1 MSDDFNPYPQDEER
15 LPEQPQRGRLLFIVV
30 AVIVII
36 GLLGS
41 AIGGVAWIIL
51 SRADGTAPAGVE
63 NEGVANVAETA
74 VVPTVIAATTVAPAA
89 TPSTSPTPS
98 APGINRIAFV
108 NDDGQI
114 ETIAPDG
121 RDGRALTDVAQ
132 RFQFPAWSPDG
143 QYLAAIGG
151 DAVGSAVYVLRD
163 QELIGPDRLYFS
175 RSQTPFYLYWSPDS
189 RTVSFLANHPSEGI
203 GLHLASVDDAAD
215 SRLLATGQPLY
226 WNWAASGQQMLIHT
240 GFSGD
245 EARLALI
252 DVSGD
257 GSGDNIA
264 DPGFFQAPGIS
275 ADGRYWAYAE
285 ASGGI
290 SHVVIADTESDDQHR
305 ERHAG
310 LAAMAWSPTAN
321 QLAFISSA
329 TADGTSFVGPLRLVD
344 AQTGAVQLLSQDT
357 VLAFFWSPDGRYIA
371 TISLRD
377 GEEGD
382 INVAAP
388 LPDSSRRGR
397 LAKPVPQRG
406 LPFFDL
412 IVIDVAT
419 REGRQLTR
427 FRPTVL
433 FVTQFLPF
441 FDQYALSHRIWSPA
455 GDALVLPMEEN
466 GANQIVMV
474 LLNGQTRTLAQGS
487 SAFWSPR

>member
-1 MSDDFNPYPQDEER
+1 MSYDFNPYPEEE
-15 LPEQPQRGRLLFIVV
+15 EQPPLPPPRGRFLFIVI

-41 AIGGVAWIIL
+41 AIGGVAWIISL
-51 SRADGTAPAGVE
+51 RPDGSAATGAENEAEADDAETVVVTTVVATTAVAGDDAPA
-63 NEGVANVAETA
+63 
-74 VVPTVIAATTVAPAA
+74 PTPVAPE
-89 TPSTSPTPS
+89 
-98 APGINRIAFV
+98 INRIAFV

-121 RDGRALTDVAQ
+121 SDGRALTDGAQ

-143 QYLAAIGG
+143 QYLATIGG
-151 DAVGSAVYVLRD
+151 DAAGSAVYVMPD
-163 QELIGPDRLYFS
+163 QELAAPDRLYFS

-189 RTVSFLANHPSEGI
+189 HTVSFLANHPSEGI
-203 GLHLASVDDAAD
+203 GLHLASVDGAAE

-226 WNWAASGQQMLIHT
+226 WNWAASGQQMLIHA

-252 DVSGD
+252 DVNGD

-285 ASGGI
+285 ASAGI
-290 SHVVIADTESDDQHR
+290 SRVVIADTESDQQHR

-310 LAAMAWSPTAN
+310 LAAIAWSPTAN

-329 TADGTSFVGPLRLVD
+329 SADGTSFVGPLRLID
-344 AQTGAVQLLSQDT
+344 AQTGAVQILSRDT

-371 TISLRD
+371 YVSLRD

-388 LPDSSRRGR
+388 LPDSRRRGR
-397 LAKPVPQRG
+397 LAKPAPQRG

-419 REGRQLTR
+419 GEGRQLTR
-427 FRPTVL
+427 FQPTAL

-441 FDQYALSHRIWSPA
+441 FDQYALSHRVWSPA

-474 LLNGQTRTLAQGS
+474 LLNGQTRILAQGS

>member
-1 MSDDFNPYPQDEER
+1 MSYDFNPYPEEE
-15 LPEQPQRGRLLFIVV
+15 EQPPQPPRGRFLFIVV
-30 AVIVII
+30 AVLVII

-41 AIGGVAWIIL
+41 AIGGVAWLIL
-51 SRADGTAPAGVE
+51 SHTADRAATGVE
-63 NEGVANVAETA
+63 NETVAGVANTV
-74 VVPTVIAATTVAPAA
+74 VVPTVVDATAVGTPTGAGDEVPAAPA
-89 TPSTSPTPS
+89 
-98 APGINRIAFV
+98 INRIAFV

-121 RDGRALTDVAQ
+121 SDGRTLTDGAQ
-132 RFQFPAWSPDG
+132 SFQFPAWSPDS

-151 DAVGSAVYVLRD
+151 DAAGSAVYVMRD
-163 QELIGPDRLYFS
+163 QELIEPDRLYSS

-189 RTVSFLANHPSEGI
+189 HTVSFLANHPSEGI
-203 GLHLASVDDAAD
+203 GLHLASVDGAAD
-215 SRLLATGQPLY
+215 SQLLVTGQPVY
-226 WNWAASGQQMLIHT
+226 WNWATSGQQILIHT
-240 GFSGD
+240 GFTGD

-252 DVSGD
+252 DISGD
-257 GSGDNIA
+257 SSDDNIA
-264 DPGFFQAPGIS
+264 APGFFQAPGIS

-285 ASGGI
+285 ASSGI
-290 SHVVIADTESDDQHR
+290 SRVVIADTESDQQHR

-329 TADGTSFVGPLRLVD
+329 AADGTSFVGPLRLID

-371 TISLRD
+371 AISLRD

-397 LAKPVPQRG
+397 LAKPAPQRG

-412 IVIDVAT
+412 VVIDVAT
-419 REGRQLTR
+419 GEGRQLTR
-427 FRPTVL
+427 FRPTAL

-441 FDQYALSHRIWSPA
+441 FDQYALSHRVWSPA
-455 GDALVLPMEEN
+455 GDALVLPMDEN
-466 GANQIVMV
+466 GANHIVMV
-474 LLNGQTRTLAQGS
+474 LLSGQMRTLAQGS